1 MMERQ
6 MLQLVRLVDDLLDVS
21 RVSRGKVELRREPIE
36 LAAVLRNAIETSQPL
51 LAERHHQFVARIP
64 AEKIVVDADMT
75 RLSQVFWNLLN
86 NAAKYTP
93 NGGRIELEVRLLDG
107 SVAVSVRDNGFG
119 IPPAM
124 QTRIFEIFTQVDREL
139 CVVHPPH
146 FMGPER
152 LPILH
157 WKKST
162 GSMRETQGIFRA
174 LEECGMRMEP
184 ILCGGDR
191 RIVQEREQWSS
202 GCNFLALR
210 PGLVV
215 SYSRNE
221 ATLREMEKTGFR
233 IVSAHSFL
241 DGSEEIREDERAVIT
256 FDGGELVRG
265 GGGAR
270 CMTCP
275 TIRDDPWE

>member
-1 MMERQ
+1 MKAIFRYNDRVASKGILYDGSAEHRMNYTLEGG
-6 MLQLVRLVDDLLDVS
+6 DVHP
-21 RVSRGKVELRREPIE
+21 LRRDTLVIGFSERSSPAAIDN
-36 LAAVLRNAIETSQPL
+36 LANVVFAETEVTDL
-51 LAERHHQFVARIP
+51 
-64 AEKIVVDADMT
+64 IVVIMPGARTAIHLDM
-75 RLSQVFWNLLN
+75 
-86 NAAKYTP
+86 
-93 NGGRIELEVRLLDG
+93 
-107 SVAVSVRDNGFG
+107 
-119 IPPAM
+119 
-124 QTRIFEIFTQVDREL
+124 IFTQVDREL

-157 WKKST
+157 WKKTT

-233 IVSAHSFL
+233 IVSAHAFL
-241 DGSEEIREDERAVIT
+241 DGSDQIREDERAVIT